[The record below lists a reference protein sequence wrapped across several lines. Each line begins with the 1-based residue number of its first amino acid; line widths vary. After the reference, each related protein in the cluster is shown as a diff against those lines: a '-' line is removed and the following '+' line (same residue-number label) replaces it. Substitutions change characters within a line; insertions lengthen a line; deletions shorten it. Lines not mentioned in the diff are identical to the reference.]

1 MSRFNPSNYTVA
13 EAKPLP
19 IILLLDTS
27 SSMGL
32 NVPTENGQAKTRIDA
47 LNDAV
52 ESMINTF
59 VQQAKV
65 ETSIQLAIVKF
76 GVTVEFHL
84 TFDPQVNSIY
94 KNVLDLEWV
103 PVQANGNTPLGTA
116 LRMTKD
122 VLEDKVLT
130 PSKGYKPTVILI
142 SDGEPNDEWEG
153 PLDAFV
159 NSGRSSKCNRIA
171 MAIGAGNHEDVL
183 RKFIVNQEKNLEYQ
197 KLYVAEDAAEIHKF
211 FQFVT
216 MSVTANTGKNAAVEK
231 QQQVVV
237 PSVSLDDADQF

>member
-27 SSMGL
+27 TSMGTS
-32 NVPTENGQAKTRIDA
+32 VPTENGQSKTRIEV

-76 GVTVEFHL
+76 GETVEFHL
-84 TFDPQVNSIY
+84 TYDPNKGSIY
-94 KNVLDLEWV
+94 KNVLDLKWV
-103 PVQANGNTPLGTA
+103 PVQANGNTPLGMA
-116 LRMTKD
+116 LQMTKD
-122 VLEDKVLT
+122 FLEDKVLT

-142 SDGEPNDEWEG
+142 SDGEPNDSWQS

-171 MAIGAGNHEDVL
+171 MAIGTGGHEEVL

-231 QQQVVV
+231 PQHAEV
-237 PSVSLDDADQF
+237 PSVSLDDDPF